1 MTIYWSKKKQ
11 LSRLFETHS
20 PWLICY
26 HLSKSQFIAEWNGNL
41 MPLWAIDFR
50 WQCQYKCK
58 KCKTAKRQNERDEWA
73 LQTFLP
79 FLSNVCFSPSLAEWK
94 KSAGMKW
101 NRCHH
106 YAMYTINQI
115 SDLVDLVDS
124 WQKLGGKKNMKK
136 EQTEWKNR
144 IRHANS
150 KQKSSPFFAIST
162 RWQSIHI
169 CHTCSSG
176 TYVWQA
182 YCFDFNWFLLWF
194 FRVYKHKRKEKKRTE
209 CIGGKN
215 A

>member
-1 MTIYWSKKKQ
+1 MIFYWSQKKQ

-50 WQCQYKCK
+50 WQCK
-58 KCKTAKRQNERDEWA
+58 KCKTNTSAKSVKPLKDKTNATNEHCKNCCLFCQMFVFRRHWQNG
-73 LQTFLP
+73 
-79 FLSNVCFSPSLAEWK
+79 K
-94 KSAGMKW
+94 KSTGMKW

-150 KQKSSPFFAIST
+150 KQKSSPFF
-162 RWQSIHI
+162 RH
-169 CHTCSSG
+169 
-176 TYVWQA
+176 
-182 YCFDFNWFLLWF
+182 FDSMA
-194 FRVYKHKRKEKKRTE
+194 KHPYMPHM
-209 CIGGKN
+209 
-215 A
+215 